1 MYDVMSLQA
10 MRLFLKGCS
19 LEEEG
24 QLRDAV
30 AFYRRAVQ
38 LVPDV
43 EQRVHELSLKSGM
56 QSTVHISISVKAL
69 NFHK

>member
-1 MYDVMSLQA
+1 
-10 MRLFLKGCS
+10 MRLFSKGVA

-43 EQRVHELSLKSGM
+43 EQRMHELYTKSGKIIL
-56 QSTVHISISVKAL
+56 TR
-69 NFHK
+69 

>member
-1 MYDVMSLQA
+1 
-10 MRLFLKGCS
+10 MRLFSKGAA

-43 EQRVHELSLKSGM
+43 EQRVHELSLKTGNNFI
-56 QSTVHISISVKAL
+56 TSIPLLWLFCILLCNYAK
-69 NFHK
+69 

>member
-1 MYDVMSLQA
+1 
-10 MRLFLKGCS
+10 MRLFSKGVA

-43 EQRVHELSLKSGM
+43 EQRVHELSTKSGM
-56 QSTVHISISVKAL
+56 YVYLYNYDTIQ
-69 NFHK
+69 F

>member
-1 MYDVMSLQA
+1 
-10 MRLFLKGCS
+10 MRLFSKGAA

-43 EQRVHELSLKSGM
+43 EQRVHELSLKTGIIINVSAYYCGLFC
-56 QSTVHISISVKAL
+56 IL
-69 NFHK
+69 LCNYRC

>member
-1 MYDVMSLQA
+1 
-10 MRLFLKGCS
+10 MRLFSKGAA

-43 EQRVHELSLKSGM
+43 EQRVHELSLKTGKCLRM
-56 QSTVHISISVKAL
+56 IIL
-69 NFHK
+69 MCIIPYEWLF